1 MCIKTQ
7 FKLNGSDIGHVAVRK
22 HRAPKGALRRKTY
35 TLTDETN
42 ALRRKSPSAKRCIKT
57 CSPKWSPIMFFSP
70 VRKHRAP
77 NGALRPVRQFNF
89 GSHA

>member
-22 HRAPKGALRRKTY
+22 HRAP
-35 TLTDETN
+35 
-42 ALRRKSPSAKRCIKT
+42 
-57 CSPKWSPIMFFSP
+57 
-70 VRKHRAP
+70 